1 MRSVGKVAYVTA
13 TMLFDFLKRPE
24 LPITL
29 HITHAKAGSTWVDAI
44 LRTLF
49 GKSVKPRGYQM
60 PAFDVGKERVF
71 SVFMDRA
78 EFAAHP
84 ELVTSKRFI
93 VVRDLR
99 DTMISLYFS
108 IRESHKPDPSGK
120 IETLRTELR
129 SRNVGEGLE
138 FLLEGTGMARMAA
151 IQRSWFGSGEI
162 VLRYEDLLA
171 DDVALF
177 QKLFIE
183 QLGLPVSAE
192 KVERAVVENR
202 FEKKYKRKLGEEDSA
217 SHGRKGTPGDWRNHF
232 TPKLAARFQELYGD
246 VLPAGRYE
254 ADASWVRGVG
264 AR

>member
-1 MRSVGKVAYVTA
+1 MRSVGNVAYVTA
-13 TMLFDFLKRPE
+13 AMLFDFLKRPE
-24 LPITL
+24 LPTTL

-44 LRTLF
+44 LRSLF
-49 GKSVKPRGYQM
+49 GRRVRPRGYQM

-71 SVFMDRA
+71 SVFMDRE
-78 EFAAHP
+78 EFTARPA
-84 ELVTSKRFI
+84 LATAKRFI

-108 IRESHKPDPSGK
+108 MRETHKPDPSGK
-120 IETLRTELR
+120 IEALRAELRTQNF
-129 SRNVGEGLE
+129 SEGLE

-192 KVERAVVENR
+192 KVERAVVANR
-202 FEKKYKRKLGEEDSA
+202 FEKKYKRKLGEEDTT

-232 TPKLAARFQELYGD
+232 TPQLAERFQELYGD

-254 ADASWVRGVG
+254 ADAGWVRGVG